1 MLHRTDQRAGLM
13 LAGTALGVLL
23 LAGCGGGVLPGGT
36 SPTTVPTTAK
46 TTTTTAPSTL
56 SAPQT
61 RQPHIMEFTATGSA
75 KISSISYVID
85 GQTTTVPPTTLPWH
99 QTVNIPAD
107 GANHNYEVDV
117 NYGYGDIDILAILDG
132 QTQDSSTGSAS
143 GSGSTAQL
151 QGSFV
156 G

>member
-1 MLHRTDQRAGLM
+1 MLHRTDQRAGL
-13 LAGTALGVLL
+13 LVAGTALGVLL

-36 SPTTVPTTAK
+36 SPTTTAK
-46 TTTTTAPSTL
+46 TATPSTL

-85 GQTTTVPPTTLPWH
+85 GQTTTVPATTLPWH
-99 QTVNIPAD
+99 QSVNIPAD

-117 NYGYGDIDILAILDG
+117 DYGYGDIDILAIVDG

>member
-1 MLHRTDQRAGLM
+1 MV
-13 LAGTALGVLL
+13 AGTALGVLL
-23 LAGCGGGVLPGGT
+23 LAGCGGGVLPGSP
-36 SPTTVPTTAK
+36 SPTAVATTAK
-46 TTTTTAPSTL
+46 TTTAPSTL

-85 GQTTTVPPTTLPWH
+85 GRTTTVPPTALPWH

-117 NYGYGDIDILAILDG
+117 NYGYGDIDILAIVDG
-132 QTQDSSTGSAS
+132 QTQDSSTGSTS